1 MVYSKVDLT
10 VIYLVLLT
18 VLLLGESLTVHSKES
33 MWTVRKMGAKWMGAR
48 KGKKKRG
55 CC

>member
-1 MVYSKVDLT
+1 MVFSKVDLT
-10 VIYLVLLT
+10 VIDLVLLMA
-18 VLLLGESLTVHSKES
+18 LLLEESLKVNLKES
-33 MWTVRKMGAKWMGAR
+33 MWTVRKMGAKWMVAR